1 MAAVAANCPSTF
13 SQPARTCIHMSNSL
27 QGASERRQQ
36 DAKALT
42 LGLIHHQGER
52 LKQEEIHYS
61 LAMLAE
67 SHVS

>member
-1 MAAVAANCPSTF
+1 
-13 SQPARTCIHMSNSL
+13 MSNSL